1 MQGRGYLETRAL
13 LAYSSPIPLTLPPT
27 AMSRF
32 RLLSA
37 CSLLAFLLP
46 TLSSFAQEAPLSAD
60 RPGFGDGSAVMAPGR
75 VQIEG
80 GYGYSEDGPVV
91 FHALG
96 QALVRIGVLPRVE
109 LRLGLNSFLI
119 WDVADRSRSGFEDTM
134 IGAKVGLLDGD
145 GVPMGRPSLTLIV
158 LTSLPTGDDRLSAD
172 VLQPEAKLATDWP
185 LTDVLGLSVNAG
197 VASVATGADGRE
209 AQYTLTLSLGAGLPS
224 VPGLGVYAGYR
235 LQALPG
241 LDTSRHDLEGGA
253 TYLLNPNTQL
263 DVNFGVNL
271 HPAGTDAFFVG
282 LGVARRLGR

>member
-1 MQGRGYLETRAL
+1 MSHRSLRFAL
-13 LAYSSPIPLTLPPT
+13 FLP
-27 AMSRF
+27 
-32 RLLSA
+32 
-37 CSLLAFLLP
+37 AFMLP
-46 TLSSFAQEAPLSAD
+46 ALSSFAQEAPLSTD

-75 VQIEG
+75 IQIEG

-119 WDVADRSRSGFEDTM
+119 WDAADRSRSGFEDSM
-134 IGAKVGLLDGD
+134 IGAKVGLLEGD
-145 GVPMGRPSLTLIV
+145 GVPLGRPSLTLIV

-172 VLQPEAKLATDWP
+172 ALQPEAKLAADWP
-185 LTDVLGLSVNAG
+185 LTDVLGLSANAG
-197 VASVATGADGRE
+197 VASVANGADSRE
-209 AQYTLTLSLGAGLPS
+209 AQYTLTLPLGAGLPS

-253 TYLLNPNTQL
+253 TYLLDPNTQL
-263 DVNFGVNL
+263 DVNFGAGV
-271 HPAGTDAFFVG
+271 HPAGNDTFFVG
-282 LGVARRLGR
+282 LGVARRL